1 MRYYPP
7 SEVTVQMFKDLPKQG
22 YGLIILRAHTI
33 PLNIIGQDTE
43 RLGLGTHKS
52 GPILADVG
60 VMTSEPYSGSSHVY
74 ELLANELVRGSIG
87 KTYFAITPAFVRNEM
102 QGTFPNSTIILM
114 GCAGVSGQNNG
125 LARALLDRGAG
136 SFVGWDN
143 TVSADRTDAATS
155 VLLQS
160 LTEGN
165 TVQAAVSSAM
175 LGVGSDPEFGSH
187 LRALDLKAFPNEQ
200 VVADPTPG
208 LLAVMALVAASP
220 ICFLG
225 VVILLT
231 SKLPRI
237 RGRGA

>member
-1 MRYYPP
+1 
-7 SEVTVQMFKDLPKQG
+7 
-22 YGLIILRAHTI
+22 
-33 PLNIIGQDTE
+33 
-43 RLGLGTHKS
+43 
-52 GPILADVG
+52 
-60 VMTSEPYSGSSHVY
+60 
-74 ELLANELVRGSIG
+74 
-87 KTYFAITPAFVRNEM
+87 
-102 QGTFPNSTIILM
+102 M